1 MSRSQIGNPLQIGTS
16 SENNREITGK
26 ILEAS
31 AKKMQKNGFKPP
43 CFVCRSAAA
52 LAHKRFLARYICFS
66 GFQPFTSD
74 RVPHYSSPHSC
85 TIVSSTVDLQYKGF
99 FLFSPKRRGSPPPVW
114 APPPWFG
121 PYFGKLSAPPI
132 LTHLFRFLNKEGG
145 KEFQG
150 NPNSPPQ
157 LSV

>member
-31 AKKMQKNGFKPP
+31 AKKMQKNGFKTP

-99 FLFSPKRRGSPPPVW
+99 FLFSPKRRGSPPPCLSTTALVRTIFW
-114 APPPWFG
+114 QIKRPP
-121 PYFGKLSAPPI
+121 YSYPPFPV
-132 LTHLFRFLNKEGG
+132 LKQRGR
-145 KEFQG
+145 
-150 NPNSPPQ
+150 
-157 LSV
+157 